1 MDLGQN
7 GRIFTYYV
15 RVDSCHTNLAWR
27 KYNANPSFYGS
38 GFVRTNG
45 THGTPSSWSDFVNNY
60 GGTGVNADPK
70 FSGNWRLGQ
79 YGLKSNSPAI
89 NAGTNMLY
97 YLNKYVGYLPGFDP
111 MKDLAGNPRNDGRWD
126 IGAYQH
132 TGNDTTFSLLLNIT
146 DGNNLVSVPGI
157 NPAGMGV
164 SDWWTNLTGSVFK
177 LVPGSGYIE
186 VTTTTPSVGY
196 WIKHTGTTTYYYPQ
210 IQIVPHDP
218 IAGASG
224 WNLIGGYELSVS
236 AAM

>member
-1 MDLGQN
+1 MEDIFIRAYLINNTIVTANWGAPVFDGEGGRAYCSNNIFVNMGVNGSTPGSCESGNWTWGQN
-7 GRIFTYYV
+7 GDSSTYYV

-146 DGNNLVSVPGI
+146 DGNNLVSVPG
-157 NPAGMGV
+157 NQ
-164 SDWWTNLTGSVFK
+164 SSRNGSK
-177 LVPGSGYIE
+177 
-186 VTTTTPSVGY
+186 
-196 WIKHTGTTTYYYPQ
+196 
-210 IQIVPHDP
+210 
-218 IAGASG
+218 
-224 WNLIGGYELSVS
+224 
-236 AAM
+236 